1 MDGTSSTS
9 SQVWTDEARNGRPER
24 TSDLLIHLAE
34 TAQTERI
41 TIGALADALTGRAFG
56 VLMLVLALPCAIPF
70 LYGVPQVVS
79 VPMIFLSAQI
89 IMGRH
94 TVWLPERLRR
104 RHFARAGFLDM
115 ARRAKRYVGWAEHL
129 SFPRLSFLTR
139 GVFERIFGVFM
150 LIFCASIAVPLPL
163 TNTVPGI
170 AVGIMSVGFI
180 ERDGLLVIAGTI
192 LGTLWVT
199 GLLLMAAGVTAGLV
213 SLLGMA

>member
-1 MDGTSSTS
+1 MDGPVRE
-9 SQVWTDEARNGRPER
+9 VWTAEAFDGRPER

-34 TAQTERI
+34 TAQTERV
-41 TIGALADALTGRAFG
+41 TLGALADALSDRAFG
-56 VLMLVLALPCAIPF
+56 VLMLVLALPCAVPF

-79 VPMIFLSAQI
+79 VPMVFLSTQI
-89 IMGRH
+89 ILGRH

-104 RHFARAGFLDM
+104 RHFSRAGFRDM

-129 SFPRLSFLTR
+129 SFPRFSWLTR
-139 GVFERIFGVFM
+139 GPAERVFGVFM

-192 LGTLWVT
+192 LGAVWVAA
-199 GLLLMAAGVTAGLV
+199 LLMAAAGVTAGIV
-213 SLLGMA
+213 SLLGIA